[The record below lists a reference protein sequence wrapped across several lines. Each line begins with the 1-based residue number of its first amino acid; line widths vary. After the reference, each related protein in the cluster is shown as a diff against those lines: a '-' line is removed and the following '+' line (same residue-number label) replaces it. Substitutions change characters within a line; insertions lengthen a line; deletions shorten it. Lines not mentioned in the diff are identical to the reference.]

1 MYDLITIIFMFFSE
15 PLSPPVVLDVES
27 EEPLPALLTKWLP
40 AVAEA
45 LSASL
50 WMKPKKRKA
59 KLLKEEKRTRG
70 QTKRRFW
77 DYEAQAQILERIA
90 EAISNGLSK
99 TEAWEKVH
107 AECGIPAGNFSR
119 WCKMQDH
126 IWSMAA
132 KMRASRLLGPM
143 ARKVWRGRS
152 TRRKPAKSGQFEA
165 FEKKLLE
172 EKCFQHSAFKL
183 FLIKFVISRL
193 GQMIVEQFFEIAC

>member
-1 MYDLITIIFMFFSE
+1 MTEWPWGHGAPIT
-15 PLSPPVVLDVES
+15 SPG
-27 EEPLPALLTKWLP
+27 T
-40 AVAEA
+40 
-45 LSASL
+45 
-50 WMKPKKRKA
+50 
-59 KLLKEEKRTRG
+59 
-70 QTKRRFW
+70 
-77 DYEAQAQILERIA
+77 AQILERIA

-193 GQMIVEQFFEIAC
+193 GQILVEQFLKEHFDAGDQEEGQATADRFFVFDQARSLVHAEGDDGCRVRLPSAQEAVSRKQNLLL